1 MKIFVT
7 GASGFIGRNLLP
19 VFEEHDLLC
28 LSHSKDIK
36 NTARN
41 VKVINGDLNNSDSYI
56 DELSQFKP
64 DCCIHLAWHGLP
76 DYSVRNSTSNL
87 NAGIQLVESL
97 VKVKCKKI
105 FIAGSCWEYG
115 EAEGLVDEN
124 SNPIESGIFA
134 SFKSSMRI
142 ITESICNESD
152 IKLIWG
158 RAFFVY
164 GPDQRENALIP
175 SCFRDFKNGIQPQIN
190 NPKARND
197 FVYVHDVVNSIKVLV
212 ESEESNGLY
221 NIGSGESSAVWE
233 VVNMV
238 ANEMRVPLPYKDI
251 PSSLNGSFA
260 DIDKIKKH
268 GWIPKV
274 SLVSGISKTVKY
286 LNKNYDQTNTSGNLL
301 RRTRN

>member
-19 VFEEHDLLC
+19 VLDEHDLLC
-28 LSHSKDIK
+28 LSNSKQIK
-36 NTARN
+36 STTSN
-41 VKVINGDLNNSDSYI
+41 VKVFNGDLNNLDTYI
-56 DELSQFKP
+56 DELTQFKP
-64 DCCIHLAWHGLP
+64 DCCIHLAWQGLP
-76 DYSVRNSTSNL
+76 DYSIRNSVSNL

-97 VKVKCKKI
+97 VKVECKKI

-115 EAEGLVDEN
+115 ELEGLVDEN
-124 SNPIESGIFA
+124 SNPIDTGIFA
-134 SFKSSMRI
+134 SFKSSLRI
-142 ITESICNESD
+142 ITESICNGSNT
-152 IKLIWG
+152 KLIWG
-158 RAFFVY
+158 RVFFVY
-164 GPDQRENALIP
+164 GPDQREKALIP
-175 SCFRDFKNGIQPQIN
+175 TCFRDFKSGFQPQIN

-197 FVYVHDVVNSIKVLV
+197 FVYVGDVVNCIKVLV
-212 ESEESNGLY
+212 ESQKSNGLY

-251 PSSLNGSFA
+251 PSSLNGCFA
-260 DIDKIKKH
+260 DISKIKKH

-274 SLVSGISKTVKY
+274 SLVSGLSKTVKY
-286 LNKNYDQTNTSGNLL
+286 LNKNDDQTQTSSNFL